1 MAVVINEF
9 EVVPQTPAPS
19 KQAAQQPPSE
29 DAPALTAEE
38 IAEQMRRQ
46 HLRQLRVRAH

>member
-9 EVVPQTPAPS
+9 EVVPQAPPTPQQS
-19 KQAAQQPPSE
+19 TSTAAVPE
-29 DAPALTAEE
+29 PASVSAEE

-46 HLRQLRVRAH
+46 HQRRLRVRAH